1 MFPYKTREN
10 KGSPSCLY
18 LHVVTIHKYTC
29 NLSPV
34 PELSSTCG
42 NATEA
47 PCPSHCP
54 LPQEQGRGAPPCDFI
69 FTQGLS
75 WSYEPSRPLKVGDE
89 HHEVLQ
95 GPRMFLKVT
104 LGPAPSSAMFR
115 AQRGMVSHKPC
126 LCLRP
131 LRAGGSSTRSQA
143 CSGGR
148 QGPGRA
154 RCPASVRFSPKRCL
168 RPNPLGLC
176 FSEPTQTL

>member
-34 PELSSTCG
+34 PKLSSTCG

-47 PCPSHCP
+47 P
-54 LPQEQGRGAPPCDFI
+54 LPFSLSSPPGAREGSPPCDFI

-115 AQRGMVSHKPC
+115 AQRGMV
-126 LCLRP
+126 
-131 LRAGGSSTRSQA
+131 GSQA
-143 CSGGR
+143 LPVSEASGSWWVCNKVSRLAQAVIRVLGGHGAPLVSCS
-148 QGPGRA
+148 
-154 RCPASVRFSPKRCL
+154 L
-168 RPNPLGLC
+168 
-176 FSEPTQTL
+176 